1 MKQVLNKYIKNLSI
15 KNISDY
21 LINIGIL
28 LCVINLILLYISR
41 SRLPEGVCPINE
53 NNSLILLSIVI
64 SSIGL
69 VLSFFNKDKK

>member
-53 NNSLILLSIVI
+53 NNSLILLAIVI